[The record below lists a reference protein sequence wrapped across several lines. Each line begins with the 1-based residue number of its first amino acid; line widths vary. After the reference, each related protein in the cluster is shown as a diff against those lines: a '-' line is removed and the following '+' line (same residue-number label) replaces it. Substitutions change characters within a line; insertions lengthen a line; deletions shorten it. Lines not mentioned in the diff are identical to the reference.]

1 MFRVVKSEPAGTPL
15 ARIAPAV
22 DELAPLARAA
32 ALRDPKA
39 TRTFL
44 VTITPSLL
52 RVVRRVIGAHH
63 PDVEDVTQDAAIALI
78 AALPS
83 FQGACTVLHFSC
95 RVAVLTALAARRR
108 LTYRE
113 HWTRNLPAEEME
125 AVPDEAPSPLANLH
139 AARRRAELR
148 AVLDA
153 LPTEQAE
160 VMALHCVMGFTVD
173 EIAASSGAPRDTVR
187 SRLRAAR
194 EALRQQVSLSHVTL
208 DLVS

>member
-1 MFRVVKSEPAGTPL
+1 MFRIVKSETDPPSTAPL
-15 ARIAPAV
+15 ATAV

-32 ALRDPKA
+32 ARRDQKA

-44 VTITPSLL
+44 AIVTPSLL
-52 RVVRRVIGAHH
+52 RTVRRVLGAHH
-63 PDVEDVTQDAAIALI
+63 PDVEDVTQDAAIAVI

-83 FQGACTVLHFSC
+83 FQGACSTLHFAC

-108 LTYRE
+108 LSYRE
-113 HWTRNLPAEEME
+113 HWTPNLPSEEME
-125 AVPDEAPSPLANLH
+125 AVADDSPSPLANLQ
-139 AARRRAELR
+139 AARRREELR
-148 AVLDA
+148 ALLDA

-173 EIAASSGAPRDTVR
+173 EIAASSASPRDTVR

-194 EALRQQVSLSHVTL
+194 ETLRKHITLNRGTL
-208 DLVS
+208 DLV

>member
-1 MFRVVKSEPAGTPL
+1 MFRVVKSESLPAPS
-15 ARIAPAV
+15 ARIAMPV

-32 ALRDPKA
+32 TRRDPKA

-44 VTITPSLL
+44 ATVTPSLL
-52 RVVRRVIGAHH
+52 RTVRRVIGAQH
-63 PDVEDVTQDAAIALI
+63 PDVEDVTQDAAIAVI

-83 FQGACTVLHFSC
+83 FQGACTVLHFCC

-108 LTYRE
+108 LSYRE
-113 HWTRNLPAEEME
+113 HWTPNLPSEEME
-125 AVPDEAPSPLANLH
+125 ALPDDSPSPLANLQ
-139 AARRRAELR
+139 AARRREELR
-148 AVLDA
+148 ALLDA
-153 LPTEQAE
+153 LPTAQAE

-194 EALRQQVSLSHVTL
+194 EALRQQAKINSATL
-208 DLVS
+208 DLV

>member
-1 MFRVVKSEPAGTPL
+1 MFRVVKSESLPATS
-15 ARIAPAV
+15 ARIAMAV

-32 ALRDPKA
+32 ARRDPKA

-44 VTITPSLL
+44 ATVAPSLL
-52 RVVRRVIGAHH
+52 RTVRRVIGAQH
-63 PDVEDVTQDAAIALI
+63 PDVEDVTQDAAIAVM

-83 FQGACTVLHFSC
+83 FQGACTVLHFCC

-108 LTYRE
+108 MNYRE
-113 HWTRNLPAEEME
+113 RWTPNLPSEEME
-125 AVPDEAPSPLANLH
+125 ALPDDSPSPLANLQ
-139 AARRRAELR
+139 AARRREELR
-148 AVLDA
+148 ALLDA
-153 LPTEQAE
+153 LPTAQAE

-194 EALRQQVSLSHVTL
+194 EALRQQAKITGGTL
-208 DLVS
+208 DLV